1 MQLRDTNNIGE
12 INCLARIA
20 WSPNASSAPE
30 EAQTIAP
37 AIQILP
43 IVNEEVREG
52 NWTELATMA
61 DLAVTSQ
68 AVDDPEVPSCQRS
81 SQGHKAI
88 PT

>member
-1 MQLRDTNNIGE
+1 MQLRGTNNIGE

-20 WSPNASSAPE
+20 WIPDATLAPE

-52 NWTELATMA
+52 NWRELVTMA
-61 DLAVTSQ
+61 DLAITSQ
-68 AVDDPEVPSCQRS
+68 DVDDPEVPSCQRS